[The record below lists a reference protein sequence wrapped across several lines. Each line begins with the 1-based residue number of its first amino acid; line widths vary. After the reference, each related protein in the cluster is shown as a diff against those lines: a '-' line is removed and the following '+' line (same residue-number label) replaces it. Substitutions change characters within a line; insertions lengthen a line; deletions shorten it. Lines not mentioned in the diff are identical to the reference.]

1 MSLEAEIK
9 NLNASIQQLIALH
22 GTPVAQALPPANI
35 QATSPTAPL
44 GITRKQVADRIVKL
58 AGMPGSPE
66 EAKVVAA
73 LQPWGGTFRSVKDD
87 QYAAVMA
94 ALDKVEA

>member
-9 NLNASIQQLIALH
+9 SLNASIQQLIALH
-22 GTPVAQALPPANI
+22 GTPAVTTLPPAV
-35 QATSPTAPL
+35 TPSPAAPST
-44 GITRKQVADRIVKL
+44 ITRKQVADRIVKL